1 MVWHQKKGRFFMTA
15 YKIKI
20 TLKDTELL
28 IWRRVIVPSEIT
40 FKRLHHI
47 IQVAMGWHNLYLYDF
62 NIKEENLRV
71 TVDEEAIAEYELYSK
86 KKLTEKNDPYGY
98 ISKMIQITP
107 MLCSKVKIDK
117 YLSEYKSIEY
127 VYDFGDYWKHDITL
141 EEILEDY
148 QYDYPTC
155 IGGEGACPPEDIG
168 GVPGYLAFLEIINHK
183 EHPEYERV
191 KKWAGEHYKYT
202 FDIEGTNMLMEDAF
216 KPKKDKA

>member
-1 MVWHQKKGRFFMTA
+1 MRA

-28 IWRRVIVPSEIT
+28 IWRRVIVPSEVT
-40 FKRLHHI
+40 FKRLHDI
-47 IQVAMGWHNLYLYDF
+47 IQFAMGWHDLYLYDF

-86 KKLTEKNDPYGY
+86 KNLTKKNDPYGY
-98 ISKMIQITP
+98 ISKMLEITP
-107 MLCSKVKIDK
+107 LLCSKVKIDK
-117 YLSEYKSIEY
+117 YLSEYKNIEY
-127 VYDFGDYWKHDITL
+127 IYDFGDYWKHDIVL
-141 EEILEDY
+141 EDILEDY
-148 QYDYPTC
+148 QYEYPAC

-183 EHPEYERV
+183 EHPEYEKV
-191 KKWAGEHYKYT
+191 KKWAGEDYKYT
-202 FDIEGTNMLMEDAF
+202 FDIEGTNMLMKDAF